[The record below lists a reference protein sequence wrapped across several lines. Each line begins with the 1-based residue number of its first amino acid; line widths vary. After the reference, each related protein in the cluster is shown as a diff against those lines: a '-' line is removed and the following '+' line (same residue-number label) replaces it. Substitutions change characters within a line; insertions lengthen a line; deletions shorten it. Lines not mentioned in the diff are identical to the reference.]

1 MINLDFNNLA
11 IGVEKRLD
19 EIFADEPKGYDPQI
33 KKVKHIQSRSLANL
47 KNIIMALEWEVSI
60 DYLNDLM
67 QELSRLKRAH
77 IKDSQAQK
85 LLQLLSYLGRYIRV
99 HQGNTNPEVFNLLFQ
114 AYNSLIKIASEK
126 YSSHQKAKI
135 VSHVIKRYL
144 SLKSQLKQKNK
155 YIDSNKINNIKRLK
169 ENLSPPVASVHKPKK
184 YPFKDSK
191 EIHYQ
196 NKNSN
201 YEFQE
206 LKKFIHLEIEK
217 LRKEI
222 QSIKLSIQKKESIG
236 TIRPRF

>member
-1 MINLDFNNLA
+1 MIKLDFKNLA

-33 KKVKHIQSRSLANL
+33 KQVKYLQTRSLANL

-60 DYLNDLM
+60 DYLNDLI
-67 QELSRLKRAH
+67 QELSRLKRAYN
-77 IKDSQAQK
+77 KDSQAQK

-99 HQGNTNPEVFNLLFQ
+99 HQDKTHPEVFNMLFQ
-114 AYNSLIKIASEK
+114 AYNGFNKIASEK
-126 YSSHQKAKI
+126 YSSHQEVKI
-135 VSHVIKRYL
+135 VNHLIIRYL

-169 ENLSPPVASVHKPKK
+169 ENLSQHVASVRKPKK

-201 YEFQE
+201 YRFQE

-222 QSIKLSIQKKESIG
+222 QSIKLSIQKKESI
-236 TIRPRF
+236 